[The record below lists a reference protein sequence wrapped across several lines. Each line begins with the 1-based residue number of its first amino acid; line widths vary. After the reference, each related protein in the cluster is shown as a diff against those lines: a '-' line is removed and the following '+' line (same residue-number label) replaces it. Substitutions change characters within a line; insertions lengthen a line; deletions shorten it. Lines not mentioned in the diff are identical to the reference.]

1 MISRKTFVAL
11 SCAAAILAACKSDL
25 SPENY
30 ARIENGM
37 SMAQV
42 ADILGKPSETST
54 LGLGGLTG
62 TAATWSDGKTT
73 ITIQFLNDKVQLKQ
87 MSATSVK

>member
-1 MISRKTFVAL
+1 MISRKTLAAL
-11 SCAAAILAACKSDL
+11 CCAAAILAACKSDL

-42 ADILGKPSETST
+42 TDILGKPSETST

-62 TAATWSDGKTT
+62 TAATWTDGKTT
-73 ITIQFLNDKVQLKQ
+73 ISIQFLNDKVQLKQ
-87 MSATSVK
+87 MSATSAK